1 MKCHL
6 TWYCSILLQCCCQK
20 WPCGFAR
27 NKFGFANHLWSQ
39 RKLLGH
45 FRDLQAAQMPQWLVV
60 SPVMKDLIVAIP
72 WRFCSTTKLDIDSS
86 WDASYLHCNRVN
98 RKEIEV
104 SGTSVRCHNPP
115 QEAWIAQEPHAT
127 TLYPCEPKWRCTRK
141 YPIPGVFH
149 WWQVDETAG
158 ASRELQRIWS
168 AWFVACQMVSKPV
181 I

>member
-6 TWYCSILLQCCCQK
+6 TWYCSILLQCCCRK
-20 WPCGFAR
+20 CPCGFAR

-86 WDASYLHCNRVN
+86 WDASYLHCNSVN

-104 SGTSVRCHNPP
+104 SGTSVRCHNPYRHKKPGLHRNHMRQRYILANPSEDVRGNIPFLVFSTGDRLMRLLGP
-115 QEAWIAQEPHAT
+115 QGSFKEFEV
-127 TLYPCEPKWRCTRK
+127 L
-141 YPIPGVFH
+141 
-149 WWQVDETAG
+149 D
-158 ASRELQRIWS
+158 L
-168 AWFVACQMVSKPV
+168 
-181 I
+181 